1 LNNSCIG
8 SDKEKLQV
16 RKLFLIFSSACL
28 LVYVASVSVVQAQAA
43 AVLNSEEDPIANL
56 LDLYAFVD
64 PHCQT
69 SGGAGCEADPIE
81 LIVALTINPFA
92 TGAEQFSEDVV
103 YHFYFEN
110 DSGAEEQIDCS
121 FSAGQVLSCAGMGGL
136 SAEARVGE
144 IGVNGD
150 LRVYAGLRD
159 NPMFLD
165 LDALESFKEIGIAAY
180 TDPGVDSL
188 AGSNVLAI
196 VIGIKITAMS
206 SGMTANHNVQKIWAA
221 SERIGGDGIN
231 GAISGSWYDPEQNG
245 QGWVIEVVGGPSG
258 ESIFVGYFYGY
269 DDNGEQLWFIL
280 GGAVVDGNQATSDV
294 YRPSGIGF
302 GGSFDPGSFVLGDV
316 VGSVTFDFK
325 NCNSASVTF
334 NSADSASLA
343 DFNNDLIRLTN
354 IASLDCSL
362 LVAGQVDR
370 VGRPFISGFIPDDM
384 RNAYDTNSDPDTWG
398 DSYTTVLLTSLNS
411 FAMADGDPAWNG
423 FYTAQDWAPVF
434 ADDRLQ
440 IDIKKAQSVD
450 FMTIERSKIEG
461 LEYEDSS
468 GRSLDYDIHENLFNV
483 LITSFDPFVDDFVA
497 GNDVPY
503 LNQFPFL
510 APPHN

>member
-1 LNNSCIG
+1 M
-8 SDKEKLQV
+8 
-16 RKLFLIFSSACL
+16 RKSFLLLSGACL
-28 LVYVASVSVVQAQAA
+28 LVYFASVSVVQAQATI
-43 AVLNSEEDPIANL
+43 VLNSEEDPIANL

-64 PHCQT
+64 PHCQS
-69 SGGAGCEADPIE
+69 SGGTGCEADPIE

-110 DSGAEEQIDCS
+110 DSGAEAQIDCS
-121 FSAGQVLSCAGMGGL
+121 FSASQVVSCAGMGGL
-136 SAEARVGE
+136 SAAARVGE
-144 IGVNGD
+144 IGINGD

-159 NPMFLD
+159 NPAFFD

-180 TDPGVDSL
+180 TAPGVDSL

-206 SGMTANHNVQKIWAA
+206 SGTTANHNVQKIWAA

-231 GAISGSWYDPEQNG
+231 GAISGAWYNPELNG
-245 QGWVIEVVGGPSG
+245 QGWVVEVVSRPSG
-258 ESIFVGYFYGY
+258 KNKFVGYFYGY
-269 DDNGEQLWFIL
+269 DDNGEQLWFVTGSTVI
-280 GGAVVDGNQATSDV
+280 DGNQATANV
-294 YRPSGIGF
+294 YRASGIGF
-302 GGSFDPGSFVLGDV
+302 GGDFDPGSFVIGEV
-316 VGSVTFDFK
+316 VGSATFDFES
-325 NCNSASVTF
+325 CNSATVTF
-334 NSADSASLA
+334 ISADSVALA
-343 DFNNDLIRLTN
+343 DFNDDLIRLTN
-354 IASLDCSL
+354 ISSLDCSL
-362 LVAGQVDR
+362 LTAGQVDR
-370 VGRPFISGFIPDDM
+370 VGRPFIAGFIPDDM
-384 RNAYDTNSDPDTWG
+384 RNAYDTNGDPDTWSA
-398 DSYTTVLLTSLNS
+398 SYTTVLLTSLNS
-411 FAMADGDPAWNG
+411 FATADGDAAWNG

-450 FMTIERSKIEG
+450 FMTIERSKIQG
-461 LEYEDSS
+461 LEYEDGS